1 MCRCRCI
8 CGMKYILLWDN
19 SSWNWANDKVE
30 LRQWTLILPEKLTQK
45 VTLEWQN
52 EQFCSLLLL
61 KRDRCTISNCPF
73 FLSFQRWVRH
83 LLKMIM
89 LSHWNLLT
97 FHYDAFVWFLSL
109 DLAFL
114 FFQTMAWFS
123 FPTWKQLNVY
133 RIDIS
138 IAWNFS
144 SVKWH
149 IISGSSSNFC
159 YGSHQRN
166 IRRKEKDMTCLFT

>member
-1 MCRCRCI
+1 MFKMCRCRCI

-30 LRQWTLILPEKLTQK
+30 LRHWTLIVPEKLTQK

-114 FFQTMAWFS
+114 FFSNNGLVLFS
-123 FPTWKQLNVY
+123 NLKTTECVQDRYFNSLKFQ
-133 RIDIS
+133 
-138 IAWNFS
+138 
-144 SVKWH
+144 
-149 IISGSSSNFC
+149 
-159 YGSHQRN
+159 
-166 IRRKEKDMTCLFT
+166 